1 MSSACS
7 TPAALAAGATTD
19 LGGQDMDPEIYSNE
33 LLENLNLQSAES
45 FDLKELEALCQPHI
59 DALTEAI
66 WKYTISHSKPSTEV

>member
-1 MSSACS
+1 
-7 TPAALAAGATTD
+7 
-19 LGGQDMDPEIYSNE
+19 MDPEICSNE

-66 WKYTISHSKPSTEV
+66 WKYTIKHSKPATEA